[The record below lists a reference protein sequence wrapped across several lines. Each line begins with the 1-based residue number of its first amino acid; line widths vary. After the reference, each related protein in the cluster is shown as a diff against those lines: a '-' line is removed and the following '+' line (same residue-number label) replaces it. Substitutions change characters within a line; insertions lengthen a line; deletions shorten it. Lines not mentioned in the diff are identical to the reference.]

1 MSDEPKITHGY
12 KQVAGHLQK
21 GDGLWDGR
29 RFRKVCKEFPFL
41 GERVGVAIRRCEV
54 VQPEL
59 IPASK
64 LEAEKPLCLDE

>member
-1 MSDEPKITHGY
+1 MSDQPTIPHGY
-12 KQVAGHLQK
+12 RAVTGHLQK

-29 RFRKVCKEFPFL
+29 RFRKVRKEFPFL
-41 GERVGVAIRRCEV
+41 GERVGVAIRRCEG

-64 LEAEKPLCLDE
+64 LEAGEPLCLDE